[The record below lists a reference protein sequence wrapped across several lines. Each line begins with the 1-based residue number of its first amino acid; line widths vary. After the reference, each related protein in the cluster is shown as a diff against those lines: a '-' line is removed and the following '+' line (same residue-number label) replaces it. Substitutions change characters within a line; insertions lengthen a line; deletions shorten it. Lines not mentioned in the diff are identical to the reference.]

1 MLGGGTME
9 IKGVKVPSN
18 DYINITLNKKDLENS
33 GKINQENANPFGD
46 HGVSNVPQQTEKNT
60 EQIEVFKDSL
70 ERLKKIFRGEAEF
83 KIDKDTNMVIIK
95 IKDPESGEIIRQ
107 IPPELALKL
116 AKNIQELLGVLM
128 DERV

>member
-1 MLGGGTME
+1 ME
-9 IKGVKVPSN
+9 IKGVKVPGN
-18 DYINITLNKKDLENS
+18 DYISVTLNKKDLENAE
-33 GKINQENANPFGD
+33 KVNQENASSSGNA
-46 HGVSNVPQQTEKNT
+46 SKTYVPQQKENSS

-83 KIDKDTNMVIIK
+83 KIDKDTNMVVIK

>member
-1 MLGGGTME
+1 ME
-9 IKGVKVPSN
+9 IKGVKVPGN
-18 DYINITLNKKDLENS
+18 DHFNVTLNKKDLENV
-33 GKINQENANPFGD
+33 GKVNQENANPLSD
-46 HGVSNVPQQTEKNT
+46 RGVSNVPVQTEKNT
-60 EQIEVFKDSL
+60 EQIEILRDSL

-83 KIDKDTNMVIIK
+83 KIDKDTNMVVIK